1 VVLFRPGR
9 PEPAVRH
16 PDGRISPF
24 YRAGVISINE
34 AKRLLRETL
43 EIQRVL
49 VDMKLQMEDETVS

>member
-1 VVLFRPGR
+1 MAEYRL
-9 PEPAVRH
+9 
-16 PDGRISPF
+16 F
-24 YRAGVISINE
+24 YRAGVISINN